1 MFGLHARSIRTIT
14 LIATYLTKRGVL
26 SGPPTGP
33 PLAAKVQIVVHPRV
47 YLPSTRYGM
56 SCRVHRSIGEVYEDD
71 GGRRRSVVLT
81 VHLGGFLN

>member
-1 MFGLHARSIRTIT
+1 MRSIRTIST
-14 LIATYLTKRGVL
+14 LLGLLLISPSEVS

-33 PLAAKVQIVVHPRV
+33 PLAAKVQIVIHLRWA
-47 YLPSTRYGM
+47 GM
-56 SCRVHRSIGEVYEDD
+56 SCRVDGLLVRYEDD